1 MRRGIVFL
9 ILLIALCRAGTSY
22 SQNINGHW
30 YGIGILEDVRHT
42 YNSYMTEMV
51 IRQKGKTVTGEF
63 LYYFKDSLIKV
74 PVKGSFDKDSR
85 KLTIKPFSIIYYRSP
100 NARNSIDCVMG
111 GYFRLVASKT
121 GSVLQGSLMADD
133 EHRYTI
139 PDINYRLKHS
149 NDTAD
154 LVMKDE
160 EPLPPPA
167 KRPVVIFPPASKP
180 IVTAPPPVIKKKPVD
195 TPVTDVSPPL
205 EIATPITPLNTD
217 VIENFYK
224 RDKEVERVL
233 EVNNSTLRLEIYDNG
248 EIDNDSISVFFNNT
262 MILANGKLDLAPI
275 KLNIRLDSTLEFN
288 ELGMLALNLG
298 TIPPNTAVIILY
310 DGKIRHEI
318 FLSSDLGK
326 SAILRIRRKRK

>member
-9 ILLIALCRAGTSY
+9 MVLLAFCKTNSSY

-42 YNSYMTEMV
+42 YNSYMTELV

-63 LYYFKDSLIKV
+63 LYYFKDSLVKV
-74 PVKGSFDKDSR
+74 PVKGNFDKDSR

-100 NARNSIDCVMG
+100 NARNSIDCEMSG
-111 GYFRLVASKT
+111 HFRLVASKT
-121 GSVLQGSLMADD
+121 GSVLQGSLMADAD
-133 EHRYTI
+133 HRYTI

-154 LVMKDE
+154 LVMINE
-160 EPLPPPA
+160 EPLPTPANKAVTVIPPVA
-167 KRPVVIFPPASKP
+167 RPVVTPSAPA
-180 IVTAPPPVIKKKPVD
+180 AKKKPVD
-195 TPVTDVSPPL
+195 TPVTALTQPL
-205 EIATPITPLNTD
+205 ELATPITPLNTE

-224 RDKEVERVL
+224 REKEVERVL
-233 EVNNSTLRLEIYDNG
+233 EVNNSILRLEIYDNG

-262 MILANGKLDLAPI
+262 MILADGKLDLVPI
-275 KLNIRLDSTLEFN
+275 KLNIRLDSSLDYN

-298 TIPPNTAVIILY
+298 TIPPNTAVLILY

-318 FLSSDLGK
+318 FLSSDLNR
-326 SAILRIRRKRK
+326 SAILRIRKKK